1 MNPETRRLQDEAVEA
16 AAGRVIEPTPAGLGG
31 RVVTEHDA
39 GRQALAIGDLDAA
52 CGHDIAA
59 KALGD
64 ALLID
69 RPEEPSTRTAI

>member
-16 AAGRVIEPTPAGLGG
+16 AAGRTITPTPAGLGG

-39 GRQALAIGDLDAA
+39 GIEALAIGDIDSA

-64 ALLID
+64 ALLAE